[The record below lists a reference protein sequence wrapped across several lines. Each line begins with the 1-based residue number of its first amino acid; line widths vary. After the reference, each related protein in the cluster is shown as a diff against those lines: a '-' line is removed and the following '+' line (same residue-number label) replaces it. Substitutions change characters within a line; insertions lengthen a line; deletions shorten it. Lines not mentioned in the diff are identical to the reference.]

1 MPFGARWDLIV
12 DTSRTGLEPMRFEDL
27 SGRTRLR
34 GGSICPSTEA
44 RDALLSSGTEDGM
57 REGDERLDTVLKA
70 L

>member
-1 MPFGARWDLIV
+1 VPFGARWDLIV
-12 DTSRTGLEPMRFEDL
+12 DTSRTGLEPMTSEDL

-34 GGSICPSTEA
+34 GASICPSTEA
-44 RDALLSSGTEDGM
+44 RDALLSCGTEDGM